1 MSSVTRFD
9 MFVILSVAWI
19 AGAIIT
25 TKLHQLIPQSESS
38 AEKWLLRFEVGGG
51 ILLVA
56 YITYSIARLAG

>member
-9 MFVILSVAWI
+9 MFVMLSVAWI

-25 TKLHQLIPQSESS
+25 TKLHQLVLRSESR
-38 AEKWLLRFEVGGG
+38 AEKWLLRFAVGGG